1 MRVIYKPQ
9 LRKSIGI
16 YPYLPDIAEVR
27 YPMGMPKQTVD
38 EFTEK
43 HREWA
48 EATLQRLR
56 EENAATVKIGS
67 TLPYMGKELPVIPA
81 ENGLTRLLPGE
92 YFRLTREYAAA
103 DAQKLYRTAAVS
115 ILPKKAEH
123 FARLMGVGYSGV
135 KINGARTRWG
145 SCGGH
150 NSLNF
155 SFFLMTAPE
164 SAIDYV
170 VIHEL
175 AHTVHH
181 NHGPEFWSL
190 VEKYC
195 PDYKEQKKILVSA
208 AQRCRSLGIG

>member
-1 MRVIYKPQ
+1 MRIIYKPQ

-16 YPYLPDIAEVR
+16 YPCLPNIAEVR
-27 YPMGMPKQTVD
+27 YPMGMPQQIVD
-38 EFTEK
+38 DFVEK

-48 EATLQRLR
+48 EAALQRLR
-56 EENAATVKIGS
+56 EEQSATVKIGS

-81 ENGLTRLLPGE
+81 ENGLVHLLPGE
-92 YFRLTREYAAA
+92 YFRLTREYAA
-103 DAQKLYRTAAVS
+103 DNAQTMYRMAAGSV
-115 ILPKKAEH
+115 IPQKVQH
-123 FARLMGVGYSGV
+123 FARLMGVSCSGV
-135 KINGARTRWG
+135 KINGAKTRWG
-145 SCGGH
+145 SCSGH

-175 AHTVHH
+175 AHTVYHDH
-181 NHGPEFWSL
+181 SPEFWSL

-208 AQRCRSLGIG
+208 AQRCRTLGIG